1 MGSMLLE
8 AALVPANGA
17 IGALAC
23 LSSANAGWLLAGN
36 PLQHFPCSAACP
48 ESKLLS
54 RFPPWTLRHIFPNCL
69 LHGRLH
75 SRANST
81 VSTLPCQACLLGSR
95 LLLCCTSF

>member
-1 MGSMLLE
+1 MGSMGSMLLE

-17 IGALAC
+17 LGALAC

-54 RFPPWTLRHIFPNCL
+54 RFPPLDASSHFPNCP

-75 SRANST
+75 PRAYST
-81 VSTLPCQACLLGSR
+81 VSIY
-95 LLLCCTSF
+95 